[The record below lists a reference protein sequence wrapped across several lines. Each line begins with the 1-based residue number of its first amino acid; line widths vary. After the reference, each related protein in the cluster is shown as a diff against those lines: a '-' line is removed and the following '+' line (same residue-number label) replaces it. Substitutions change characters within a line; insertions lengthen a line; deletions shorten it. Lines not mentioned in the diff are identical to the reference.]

1 MCVYLRARC
10 CCFAG
15 KTSTC
20 ARIAELTGFTH
31 IEVGALIRDLKLFE
45 SWNEEFDVS
54 EFDEDKVCDELETR
68 LQKGAHTQTQG
79 SEQQQQQQQRAANS
93 DGTVAA
99 PQPQVHAATRSA
111 G

>member
-1 MCVYLRARC
+1 M
-10 CCFAG
+10 
-15 KTSTC
+15 
-20 ARIAELTGFTH
+20 
-31 IEVGALIRDLKLFE
+31 GALIRDLKLFE

-68 LQKGAHTQTQG
+68 LQKGAHTQAQG
-79 SEQQQQQQQRAANS
+79 SEQQQRAANS